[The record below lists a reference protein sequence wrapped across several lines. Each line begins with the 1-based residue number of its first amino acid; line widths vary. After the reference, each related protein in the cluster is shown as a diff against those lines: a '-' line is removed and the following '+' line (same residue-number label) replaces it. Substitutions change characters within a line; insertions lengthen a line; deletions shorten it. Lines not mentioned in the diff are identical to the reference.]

1 MSDVQEAQA
10 VLAPSESPQG
20 DRVGESR
27 RAVGL
32 PLVCAVGPTMTSK
45 VTGPLFKWFGSK
57 WLASKLYPAP
67 EHDTIFEPFAGSAGY
82 SLRHHEKKVVLW
94 EDNLQLR
101 ELWTWLIGRATSAD
115 VLEIPIKLRVGRD
128 IRKLDL
134 SVGQALLLKHWQRT
148 NNVGECWTVSPWGN
162 KPGQW
167 TANTRARVAE
177 ELHAVKHWVV
187 RRVTYVRSGTY
198 FLDPPYLYNYRYR
211 FAPES
216 FDHTA
221 FAKTLVSRIPKRS
234 QIIVC
239 EAACQKTGRVPKY
252 LPFKPFASRI
262 TSRRKTTENH
272 HSKEYLY
279 YEQR

>member
-1 MSDVQEAQA
+1 
-10 VLAPSESPQG
+10 
-20 DRVGESR
+20 
-27 RAVGL
+27 
-32 PLVCAVGPTMTSK
+32 MTSK

-94 EDNLQLR
+94 EDNEQLHA
-101 ELWTWLIGRATSAD
+101 LWTWLIAPSTRSSQ
-115 VLEIPIKLRVGRD
+115 VLEIPLNVREGTD
-128 IRKLDL
+128 IRELGLNKF
-134 SVGQALLLKHWQRT
+134 QALLLKHWQRT
-148 NNVGECWTVSPWGN
+148 NNVGDCWTISPWGN

-177 ELHAVKHWVV
+177 ELHAVKHWKVK
-187 RRVTYVRSGTY
+187 RFWYDRPGTY
-198 FLDPPYLYNYRYR
+198 FLDPPYLYNYQYR
-211 FAPES
+211 FKGG
-216 FDHTA
+216 FDYDGMLLNV
-221 FAKTLVSRIPKRS
+221 KLIPKRS

-239 EAACQKTGRVPKY
+239 EAACQKIGRVPKY

-272 HSKEYLY
+272 HSKEYLF